1 MSFFCI
7 MEKERILLM
16 PAIKTSEWLKNK
28 MDENSHSS
36 FDLSN
41 LAGLKTSEIE
51 SILNGDLGTVQEWK
65 KIFSVYKNLPKI
77 SFDCEN
83 LIQEVNE
90 EIEISGP
97 NQKVFA
103 YYYVKSDCIIF
114 EDYLLPEDYDPIL
127 DSDLKKLNKITLDL
141 KTLLDYLKEQN
152 KII

>member
-1 MSFFCI
+1 
-7 MEKERILLM
+7 M

-83 LIQEVNE
+83 LIQEVQE
-90 EIEISGP
+90 EIEIHGP
-97 NQKVFA
+97 NEKVFA
-103 YYYVKSDCIIF
+103 YYKINSDCIIF
-114 EDYLLPEDYDPIL
+114 DDYLLPEDYDPIL
-127 DSDLKKLNKITLDL
+127 DSDLKTENRITLDL
-141 KTLLDYLKEQN
+141 KTLLDYLVEQN

>member
-1 MSFFCI
+1 
-7 MEKERILLM
+7 M

-41 LAGLKTSEIE
+41 LTGLKTSEIE
-51 SILNGDLGTVQEWK
+51 SILDGDLGTVQEWK

-77 SFDCEN
+77 SVDSEN
-83 LIQEVNE
+83 LIQEILE
-90 EIEISGP
+90 EIEIYGP
-97 NQKVFA
+97 DQKVFA
-103 YYYVKSDCIIF
+103 YYKINTDCIIF
-114 EDYLLPEDYDPIL
+114 VEYLLPEDYDPER

-141 KTLLDYLKEQN
+141 KTLLEYLQEQD